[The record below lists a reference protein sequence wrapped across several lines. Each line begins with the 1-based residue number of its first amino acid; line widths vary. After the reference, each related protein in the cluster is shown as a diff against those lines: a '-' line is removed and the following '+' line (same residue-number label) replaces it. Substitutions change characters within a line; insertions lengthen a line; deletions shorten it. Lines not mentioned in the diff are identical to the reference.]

1 MMSTR
6 ETLELLRAYESRN
19 VTFIEADGSWPIVW
33 ERANGVHVW
42 DAEGKKY
49 LDLTAAFGVAATG
62 HANPRVVRAGQ
73 RQMGRLLHAMG
84 DVHPHGSKARLA
96 RELSRITFE
105 RWLEKSEV
113 RSPKSEGM
121 DRRALASTGKTIF
134 CNSGFE
140 AVEAA
145 LKTAMLATGKAGV
158 IAFEGGYH
166 GVGYGA
172 LNVTQREHF
181 RSPFRRQLREFGHF
195 VPFPKVGQ
203 GWQSGDPAGA
213 RTHLSGGRRSGLGAK
228 DGLGVG
234 ERLDVAADKN
244 VRAPM
249 PAGHSSPGAREL
261 GDCSV
266 AEATALKAVESQMR
280 RLLRRGRIGAI
291 VAEPIQVRGGINIP
305 PSSFLPML
313 RRLCDKYEALLI
325 LDEIYTGFGRTGK
338 WFACE
343 HSGTVPDLICLGKAL
358 TGGFPLSVC
367 VGRAELM
374 DAAWPPSSGEAIHTS
389 TFLGH
394 PVGCAMALAQIKEL
408 EHRRLVQRSAG
419 LGEFLVSSLSQI
431 TPRTAHLAWANRGL
445 GLLAGVEV
453 RLPDGSPATQAV
465 LQIVKAL
472 LHRGFILLPE
482 GEHSNVIGFSPPL
495 TISESQLGEAV
506 NALGE
511 ELHWYRVT

>member
-1 MMSTR
+1 MMTSR
-6 ETLELLRAYESRN
+6 QILGLLRAYESRN
-19 VTFIEADGSWPIVW
+19 VTFIEGDSSWPIVW
-33 ERANGVHVW
+33 ERAKGVHVW

-84 DVHPHGSKARLA
+84 DVHPHALKARLA

-105 RWLEKSEV
+105 RWVEKSEV

-121 DRRALASTGKTIF
+121 DGRTPASTGKTIF

-158 IAFEGGYH
+158 IAFEGAYH

-172 LNVTQREHF
+172 LNVTQRAHF
-181 RSPFRRQLREFGHF
+181 RSPFRRQLREFGRF
-195 VPFPKVGQ
+195 VPFPKAGQ
-203 GWQSGDPAGA
+203 ASRPASNRSEGA
-213 RTHLSGGRRSGLGAK
+213 ILG
-228 DGLGVG
+228 
-234 ERLDVAADKN
+234 
-244 VRAPM
+244 
-249 PAGHSSPGAREL
+249 
-261 GDCSV
+261 
-266 AEATALKAVESQMR
+266 AVESHIR
-280 RLLRRGRIGAI
+280 RLFRRQRIGAI
-291 VAEPIQVRGGINIP
+291 LVEPIQVRGGMNIP
-305 PSSFLPML
+305 PPGFLPML
-313 RRLCDKYEALLI
+313 RRLCDEHEALLI

-367 VGRAELM
+367 VGRADLM

-394 PVGCAMALAQIKEL
+394 PVGCAMALAQVKEI
-408 EHRRLVQRSAG
+408 EAQKLVQRSAE
-419 LGEFLVSSLSQI
+419 LGGFLRSALSHFRPP
-431 TPRTAHLAWANRGL
+431 TSRLAWVSRGV

-453 RLPDGSPATQAV
+453 CSPDGSPATGAV

-472 LHRGFILLPE
+472 LQRGFILLPE
-482 GEHSNVIGFSPPL
+482 GEHSNIIGFTPPL
-495 TISESQLGEAV
+495 TISQSQLREAV
-506 NALGE
+506 NAFGE
-511 ELHWYRVT
+511 ELHRCRVT